1 MQDDDQA
8 EEVRHRRGRPHG
20 RAGEGDGAPRGP
32 GHGRDEVAGGPGR
45 SPTATVPQSPAA
57 ATPSRSETPDPRLPD
72 PDARPETANG
82 HSLQLLPIGSGL
94 VLIGLGLGL
103 AFVALRLRRS

>member
-1 MQDDDQA
+1 M
-8 EEVRHRRGRPHG
+8 
-20 RAGEGDGAPRGP
+20 
-32 GHGRDEVAGGPGR
+32 
-45 SPTATVPQSPAA
+45 SPSPDA
-57 ATPSRSETPDPRLPD
+57 RLPD

-103 AFVALRLRRS
+103 AFIALRLRRS